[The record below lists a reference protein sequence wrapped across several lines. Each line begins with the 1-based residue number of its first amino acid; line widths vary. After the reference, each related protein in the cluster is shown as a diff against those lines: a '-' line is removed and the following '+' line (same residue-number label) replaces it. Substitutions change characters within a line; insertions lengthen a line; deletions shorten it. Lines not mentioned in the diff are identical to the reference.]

1 MDFFLIFF
9 LEFQATVNSVAFCTA
24 KKPATELMM
33 ATELT
38 ATELT
43 VDSILKSFCLRLFN
57 DRFFASRWS

>member
-1 MDFFLIFF
+1 MDFFLVFF

-24 KKPATELMM
+24 KKPATELTM

-43 VDSILKSFCLRLFN
+43 VDSILIRSNL
-57 DRFFASRWS
+57 